1 MKIAL
6 LGNPNTGKSSVFNML
21 TGLRQHVGNFP
32 GITVDKKFS
41 NLKING
47 KSHQLI
53 DFPGT
58 ISIYPKSF
66 DEQVVHDVLLDANN
80 PDYPDL
86 VLMVLDASNIRKGLL
101 FCSQVYDLKIPMV
114 LILNMNDVAKKKGI
128 SVDVSLLEEQL
139 PGVKVVH
146 SIARISL
153 GKERIFEAIDKHDL
167 SAQFKVVLS
176 DYQPQTKSE
185 TQQEEEAL
193 NRQDWIKSLLKKG
206 LIDKQKEAN
215 AKPSSLDKVL
225 VHPFWGYVVF
235 LSILLAVFQAVFFL
249 SSFPMDLI
257 DGMGADLSGWIQSNF
272 SEGLL
277 IDLISNG
284 VIPGIIGVVIFIP
297 QIFLLFLLLSLL
309 EESGYLARSVFI
321 MDKLMRPFGLNGK
334 SVVPLVSSVA
344 CAIPGVMSARL
355 INDWKERL
363 ITIFVAPLMSCSA
376 RLPVYALLISLVIPE
391 VYYFGFLSLQ
401 AVVLFSMYLLGAIA
415 ALLVALVMK
424 VVVKSKSK
432 GYFILELPE
441 YKTPIPKNVILV
453 VAEKLKIFVFDAG
466 KIIFC
471 ISVILW
477 ALATF
482 GPNENYLPENLK
494 NYSSK
499 EDSLSESSQL
509 EKSYIGGLGKTIE
522 PVIAPLGYDWKIGIS
537 ILTSFAARE
546 VFVGSLATIYS
557 IDDVEENEKKLFDK
571 LKSEKRKDGS
581 SVFSL
586 ATGLSLMIFY
596 AFSMQCMSTLAV
608 VKRETGS
615 WKWPIL
621 QVVVFGF
628 MAYLSSFIIYNLF
641 I

>member
-41 NLKING
+41 NLKIKG

-66 DEQVVHDVLLDANN
+66 DEQVVHDVLLDPNN

-128 SVDVSLLEEQL
+128 SVDVSLLEKQM
-139 PGVKVVH
+139 PGIKVVH
-146 SIARISL
+146 SIARIGL
-153 GKERIFEAIDKHDL
+153 GKERVFEAIANHDL
-167 SAQFKVVLS
+167 RTQFKVVIS
-176 DYQPQTKSE
+176 DYQPQIKNE
-185 TQQEEEAL
+185 IQQEEEAL
-193 NRQDWIKSLLKKG
+193 NRQAWIKDLLKKG
-206 LIDKQKEAN
+206 LVNKQKEAN
-215 AKPSSLDKVL
+215 YKPSSLDKIL

-235 LSILLAVFQAVFFL
+235 LSILLVVFQAVFFL

-257 DGMGADLSGWIQSNF
+257 DGMGTELSVWVQGNF

-284 VIPGIIGVVIFIP
+284 VIPGIIGVVIFVP

-391 VYYFGFLSLQ
+391 VYFFGFLSLQ
-401 AVVLFSMYLLGAIA
+401 AIVLFSMYLLGAFA

-424 VVVKSKSK
+424 GLVKSKNK
-432 GYFILELPE
+432 GHFMLELPE
-441 YKTPIPKNVILV
+441 YKTPIPKNVFLV

-482 GPNENYLPENLK
+482 GPNENYLPKNLK
-494 NYSSK
+494 SYSSK
-499 EDSLSESSQL
+499 EVSLSESSQL
-509 EKSYIGGLGKTIE
+509 EKSYIGGLGKAIE

-557 IDDVEENEKKLFDK
+557 IDDIEENEKKLFDK

-615 WKWPIL
+615 WKWPVL

>member
-66 DEQVVHDVLLDANN
+66 DEQVVYDVLLDSNN

-128 SVDVSLLEEQL
+128 SVDASLLEEQM
-139 PGVKVVH
+139 PGIKVVY
-146 SIARISL
+146 SIARIGL
-153 GKERIFEAIDKHDL
+153 GKERIFEAIDTHDL

-176 DYQPQTKSE
+176 DYQPEIKNE
-185 TQQEEEAL
+185 IEQEEEAL
-193 NRQDWIKSLLKKG
+193 NRQAWVKSLLQKG
-206 LIDKQKEAN
+206 LVNKEKEAN

-257 DGMGADLSGWIQSNF
+257 DGMGTELSVWIQGNF

-284 VIPGIIGVVIFIP
+284 IIPGIIGVVIFIP

-355 INDWKERL
+355 INNWKERL

-401 AVVLFSMYLLGAIA
+401 AIVLFSMYLLGTFA
-415 ALLVALVMK
+415 ALIVALVMK
-424 VVVKSKSK
+424 VLVKSKGK
-432 GYFILELPE
+432 GFFILELPE
-441 YKTPIPKNVILV
+441 YKAPIPKNVFLV

-494 NYSSK
+494 NYSLK
-499 EDSLSESSQL
+499 EESLSESSQL
-509 EKSYIGGLGKTIE
+509 EKSYIGGLGKMIE
-522 PVIAPLGYDWKIGIS
+522 PAIAPLGYDWKIGIS

-546 VFVGSLATIYS
+546 VFVGSLATIYA